1 MIPSFIAILHLGI
14 LFTCFC
20 KQRNLSKEILKY
32 CALFIKQNNFWNF
45 VVQMLYILRTLEN
58 FKMDLA
64 PVVNKNRTH
73 LSSFE

>member
-1 MIPSFIAILHLGI
+1 MK
-14 LFTCFC
+14 C
-20 KQRNLSKEILKY
+20 KIDINLYYELLIEQNNSWNLSLKI
-32 CALFIKQNNFWNF
+32 FHI
-45 VVQMLYILRTLEN
+45 VRTLEN